1 MTLKLSDKFLIE
13 SMKKRISALEI
24 KLGQKTSEIDE
35 FIFRNKA
42 LKQKI
47 KDKDLEI
54 NFSVLEKRI
63 LNISKNYQN
72 LDEKY
77 QELNQEHEELKKKYD
92 EERRKNQVLAEEQ
105 KNIKLYSAISGN
117 PDHNRLMKNHINRL
131 IKEVDNCIAEL
142 QNSGL

>member
-1 MTLKLSDKFLIE
+1 ML
-13 SMKKRISALEI
+13 
-24 KLGQKTSEIDE
+24 
-35 FIFRNKA
+35 
-42 LKQKI
+42 
-47 KDKDLEI
+47 KDLEN

>member
-1 MTLKLSDKFLIE
+1 ML
-13 SMKKRISALEI
+13 
-24 KLGQKTSEIDE
+24 
-35 FIFRNKA
+35 
-42 LKQKI
+42 
-47 KDKDLEI
+47 KDLE
-54 NFSVLEKRI
+54 NNCSVLEKKI
-63 LNISKNYQN
+63 VSVTKNYRN

-77 QELNQEHEELKKKYD
+77 AELSKEHDELKKKY
-92 EERRKNQVLAEEQ
+92 EEEKRKSQVLAEEQ